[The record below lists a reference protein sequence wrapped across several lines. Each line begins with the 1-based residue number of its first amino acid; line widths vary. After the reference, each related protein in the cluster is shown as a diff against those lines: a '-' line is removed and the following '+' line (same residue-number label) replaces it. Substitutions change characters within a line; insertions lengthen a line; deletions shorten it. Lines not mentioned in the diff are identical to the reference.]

1 MAHAAAAPRKSTPSI
16 QSERT
21 AKRLARQQKQLEKE
35 LINEMTAK
43 VIPNAGKMIKL
54 ADIKKLSPLTETQTH
69 FFQAWDHAPE
79 DNIAFILSGHPGV
92 GKTFLSMYFA
102 LREILD
108 PDSTIHK
115 IIIIRGITQV
125 SNMGFLPGDIELK
138 TQPFMTPYIQ
148 VCSELTGN
156 KNAFEKLQSTDKIEF
171 ISTSF
176 LRGLNFENCIVYVDE
191 AQSLTW
197 HEINTICT
205 RISKNT
211 KLIISGSSSQ
221 NDLVYSKNEKSG
233 WNDFLNISNKLSEFR
248 RFNFTSD
255 DIIRSG
261 FVKSWVIACEQ
272 YGLN

>member
-1 MAHAAAAPRKSTPSI
+1 MARAPATPRKSIPST

-21 AKRLARQQKQLEKE
+21 AKRLVRQQKQLEKE

-43 VIPNAGKMIKL
+43 VIPNGGKMVKL
-54 ADIKKLSPLTETQTH
+54 SDIKKLTPLTETQSH
-69 FFQAWDHAPE
+69 FFQAWENAPE
-79 DNIAFILSGHPGV
+79 DNIAFILAGHLGD

-108 PDSTIHK
+108 PDSIIHK
-115 IIIIRGITQV
+115 IIIIRGTTQV

-138 TQPFMTPYIQ
+138 TQPFMAPYIQ
-148 VCSELTGN
+148 ACAELTGN
-156 KNAFEKLQSTDKIEF
+156 RNAFEKLQSTDKIEF
-171 ISTSF
+171 MSTSF

-211 KLIISGSSSQ
+211 KLIVSGSSSQ
-221 NDLVYSKNEKSG
+221 NDLV
-233 WNDFLNISNKLSEFR
+233 
-248 RFNFTSD
+248 
-255 DIIRSG
+255 
-261 FVKSWVIACEQ
+261 
-272 YGLN
+272 